1 MMLTG
6 GEITRPAGRVAV
18 DLGDTVRFVIMA
30 DVVEELHVHGY
41 DEFVDLAA
49 GETATLEFVANIP
62 GIFEVEFER
71 SRREALELVVS

>member
-1 MMLTG
+1 MLTG